1 MAELPLVELTAAA
14 VVLAMAA
21 YVIFGGADFGGGV
34 WDLLAAGPRA
44 ARQRALIA
52 DTIGPIW
59 EANHV
64 WLILVVVILFTGF
77 PAAYA
82 RLSVTLHIP
91 LTLMLV
97 GIVLRGS
104 AFTFRSY
111 DSQRDDVQRRWSRIF
126 SIASLVTPILLG
138 IVAGTVA
145 TGTVAVAPGV
155 TFADAYV
162 VPWTRPLP
170 LLVGLLTLV
179 LFAYLAATYLTVEAT
194 DGEIAEDFRR
204 RAILSATVLLPL
216 AAAVLLVARDA
227 APALWRGLVLSEWA
241 WGLHLLTAIA
251 AVTALAALG
260 TRRYPLARVAA
271 AAQAVLIIVGWARA
285 QYPHIVPPDL
295 TLHEAAAPAATLG
308 LLVGA
313 LSLGSVLLF
322 PSLWYLFRVFRRA
335 GTTEE
340 VKGER

>member
-1 MAELPLVELTAAA
+1 MGELPLVDLTAAA
-14 VVLAMAA
+14 VVIAMAA

-34 WDLLAAGPRA
+34 WDLFAMGPRA

-145 TGTVAVAPGV
+145 TGTVAVVPGV
-155 TFADAYV
+155 TFTDAYV
-162 VPWTRPLP
+162 APWTRPLP

-179 LFAYLAATYLTVEAT
+179 LFAFLAATYLTVEAE
-194 DGEIAEDFRR
+194 DAEMAADFRQ
-204 RAILSATVLLPL
+204 RAIISGTILFPL
-216 AAAVLLVARDA
+216 AATVLLVARNA
-227 APALWRGLVLSEWA
+227 APALWSGLVLSEWA

-251 AVTALAALG
+251 AVTALTALVMRRFAL
-260 TRRYPLARVAA
+260 TRIAA
-271 AAQAVLIIVGWARA
+271 ASQAVLIIVGWARA
-285 QYPHIVPPDL
+285 QYPYIVPPDL
-295 TLHEAAAPAATLG
+295 TLHEAAAPPATLG

-313 LSLGSVLLF
+313 LTLGSMLLF
-322 PSLWYLFRVFRRA
+322 PSLWYLFRVFRRSEA
-335 GTTEE
+335 
-340 VKGER
+340 GER

>member
-1 MAELPLVELTAAA
+1 MGELPLVELTAAA
-14 VVLAMAA
+14 VVIAMAA

-34 WDLLAAGPRA
+34 WDLFAMGPRA

-145 TGTVAVAPGV
+145 TGTVAVVPGV
-155 TFADAYV
+155 TFTDAYV
-162 VPWTRPLP
+162 APWTRPLP

-179 LFAYLAATYLTVEAT
+179 LFAFLAATYLTVEA
-194 DGEIAEDFRR
+194 EHAEMAADFRQ
-204 RAILSATVLLPL
+204 RAIISGTILFPL
-216 AAAVLLVARDA
+216 AATVLLVARDA
-227 APALWRGLVLSEWA
+227 APALWSGLVLSEWA

-251 AVTALAALG
+251 AVTALTALVM
-260 TRRYPLARVAA
+260 RRFALARIAA
-271 AAQAVLIIVGWARA
+271 ASQAVLIIVGWARA
-285 QYPHIVPPDL
+285 QYPYIVPPDL
-295 TLHEAAAPAATLG
+295 TLHEAAAPPATLG

-313 LSLGSVLLF
+313 LTLGSVLLF
-322 PSLWYLFRVFRRA
+322 PSLWYLFRVFRR
-335 GTTEE
+335 EE
-340 VKGER
+340 KGKG

>member
-1 MAELPLVELTAAA
+1 MGELPLVDLTAAA
-14 VVLAMAA
+14 VVIAMAA

-34 WDLLAAGPRA
+34 WDLFAMGPRA

-145 TGTVAVAPGV
+145 TGTVAVVPGV
-155 TFADAYV
+155 TFTDAYV
-162 VPWTRPLP
+162 APWTRPLP

-179 LFAYLAATYLTVEAT
+179 LFAFLAATYLTVEAE
-194 DGEIAEDFRR
+194 DAEMAADFRQ
-204 RAILSATVLLPL
+204 RAIISGTILFPL
-216 AAAVLLVARDA
+216 AATVLLVARDA
-227 APALWRGLVLSEWA
+227 APALWSGLVLSEWA

-251 AVTALAALG
+251 AVTALTALVM
-260 TRRYPLARVAA
+260 RRFALARIAA
-271 AAQAVLIIVGWARA
+271 ASQAVLIIVGWARA
-285 QYPHIVPPDL
+285 QYPYIVPPDL
-295 TLHEAAAPAATLG
+295 TLHEAAAPPATLG

-313 LSLGSVLLF
+313 LTLGSMLLF
-322 PSLWYLFRVFRRA
+322 PSLWYLFRVFRRSEA
-335 GTTEE
+335 
-340 VKGER
+340 GER

>member
-1 MAELPLVELTAAA
+1 MGELPLVKLAA
-14 VVLAMAA
+14 VAVVISMAA

-34 WDLLAAGPRA
+34 WDLFALGPRA

-77 PAAYA
+77 PVAYA

-111 DSQRDDVQRRWSRIF
+111 DSQRDDVQRRWSRVF

-145 TGTVAVAPGV
+145 TGTVAVVPGV
-155 TFADAYV
+155 TFTDAYV
-162 VPWTRPLP
+162 APWIRPLP
-170 LLVGLLTLV
+170 LLVGVLTLA
-179 LFAYLAATYLTVEAT
+179 LFAFLAATYLTVEAEDT
-194 DGEIAEDFRR
+194 ELADDFRQ
-204 RAILSATVLLPL
+204 RAIITGALLLPL
-216 AAAVLLVARDA
+216 AGAVLVVARTE
-227 APALWRGLVLSEWA
+227 APALWSGLVLSEWA

-251 AVTALAALG
+251 ATTALVALV
-260 TRRYPLARVAA
+260 TRRFPLARAA
-271 AAQAVLIIVGWARA
+271 AALQAVLIIVGWARA
-285 QYPHIVPPDL
+285 QYPYAVPPDL
-295 TLHEAAAPAATLG
+295 TLHAAAAPTATLG

-313 LSLGSVLLF
+313 LTLGSVVLF
-322 PSLWYLFRVFRRA
+322 PSLWYLYRVFRRSEA
-335 GTTEE
+335 
-340 VKGER
+340 GER

>member
-1 MAELPLVELTAAA
+1 MPELPLVELTAAA
-14 VVLAMAA
+14 VVIAMAA
-21 YVIFGGADFGGGV
+21 YVVFGGADFGGGV
-34 WDLLAAGPRA
+34 WDLFARGPRST
-44 ARQRALIA
+44 RQRALIA

-77 PAAYA
+77 PTAYA

-145 TGTVAVAPGV
+145 TGTVAVVPGV
-155 TFADAYV
+155 TFTDAYV
-162 VPWTRPLP
+162 APWTRPLP

-179 LFAYLAATYLTVEAT
+179 LFAFLAATYLTVEAE
-194 DGEIAEDFRR
+194 DAEMAADFRQ
-204 RAILSATVLLPL
+204 RAIISGTLLFPL
-216 AAAVLLVARDA
+216 AATVLLVARNA
-227 APALWRGLVLSEWA
+227 APALWSGLVLSEWA

-251 AVTALAALG
+251 AVTALTALVM
-260 TRRYPLARVAA
+260 RRFTLARIAA
-271 AAQAVLIIVGWARA
+271 ASQAMLIIVGWARA
-285 QYPHIVPPDL
+285 QYPYIVPPDL
-295 TLHEAAAPAATLG
+295 TLHDAAAPSATLG

-313 LSLGSVLLF
+313 LTLGSVLLF
-322 PSLWYLFRVFRRA
+322 PSLWYLFRVFRRSEA
-335 GTTEE
+335 
-340 VKGER
+340 GER

>member
-1 MAELPLVELTAAA
+1 
-14 VVLAMAA
+14 MAA

-34 WDLLAAGPRA
+34 WDLFALGPRA
-44 ARQRALIA
+44 SRQRALIA

-111 DSQRDDVQRRWSRIF
+111 DSQRDDVQRRWSRVF

-138 IVAGTVA
+138 IIAGTVA
-145 TGTVAVAPGV
+145 TGTIAVAPGV
-155 TFADAYV
+155 SFTEAYV
-162 VPWTRPLP
+162 APWTRALP
-170 LLVGLLTLV
+170 LLVGILTLD
-179 LFAYLAATYLTVEAT
+179 LFAFLAATYLTVEAD
-194 DGEIAEDFRR
+194 DGDLADDFRR
-204 RAILSATVLLPL
+204 RAIITGILLLPL
-216 AAAVLLVARDA
+216 AGAVLLIARTA
-227 APALWRGLVLSEWA
+227 APTLWSGLVLSEWA

-251 AVTALAALG
+251 ATTALAALV
-260 TRRYPLARVAA
+260 TRRFHLARAA
-271 AAQAVLIIVGWARA
+271 AALQAVLIIAGWARA
-285 QYPHIVPPDL
+285 QYPYIVPPDL
-295 TLHEAAAPAATLG
+295 TLHMAAAPPATLG

-313 LSLGSVLLF
+313 LTLGSVVLF
-322 PSLWYLFRVFRRA
+322 PSLWYLYRVFRR
-335 GTTEE
+335 EE
-340 VKGER
+340 TG